1 MLLGERD
8 FSLLLGDIEEGGAMQ
23 LHHVG
28 RGGHQPRLLGGQGQ
42 QLHVGCVEHQPHLGG
57 QSQ

>member
-1 MLLGERD
+1 MWENKGEALGRRKMNSVIIKEVEFSNNMLLGERD

-28 RGGHQPRLLGGQGQ
+28 SL
-42 QLHVGCVEHQPHLGG
+42 VF
-57 QSQ
+57 